1 MVATDE
7 GSLTRVCLPLPIS
20 QNQKAILFFG
30 NNHPPTSKYYSNNWR
45 WEDGYYLLLTGPII
59 G

>member
-20 QNQKAILFFG
+20 QNQKAILFLAIIIHLPV
-30 NNHPPTSKYYSNNWR
+30 NIIQ
-45 WEDGYYLLLTGPII
+45 II
-59 G
+59 GGGRMDIIYS

>member
-1 MVATDE
+1 
-7 GSLTRVCLPLPIS
+7 LTRVCLPLPIS